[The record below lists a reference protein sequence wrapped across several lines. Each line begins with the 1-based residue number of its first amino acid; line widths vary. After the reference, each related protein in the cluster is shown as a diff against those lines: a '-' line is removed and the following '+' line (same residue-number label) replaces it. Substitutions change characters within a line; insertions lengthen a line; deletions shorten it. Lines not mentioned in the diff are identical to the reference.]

1 MNKMLLLIGAVV
13 ISGVVNAGERDTG
26 FYVGGTVGSM
36 SFDVDD
42 EVDDDFGTFS
52 YDIDDAT
59 AAGAIFGY
67 EFGSGFSAEFQTT
80 YAQPDMDIKLD
91 GDTVLSGDFDYYT
104 NSIYGVWRSPGK
116 VYFKGKLGYSYQYAE
131 TEINYDDGSDEDVD
145 WDDSGISYGVGVGVT
160 FVDHLMVEL
169 EYTESSSDEVD
180 MDFIGVSVAWHF

>member
-1 MNKMLLLIGAVV
+1 MNKMLMLIGVVV
-13 ISGVVNAGERDTG
+13 ISGAVNAGERESG

-42 EVDDDFGTFS
+42 EDYAGSTIT

-59 AAGAIFGY
+59 AAGAIVGY
-67 EFGSGFSAEFQTT
+67 EFGSGFSAEFQSN
-80 YAQPDMDIKLD
+80 YAQPDMNVRYD
-91 GDTVLSGDFDYYT
+91 GDTIISGDFDYYT

-116 VYFKGKLGYSYQYAE
+116 VYFKGKLGYSYQYSE
-131 TEINYDDGSDEDVD
+131 TEIEYSNGSDDDVD

-160 FVDHLMVEL
+160 FIDHLMVEL
-169 EYTESSSDEVD
+169 EYTDSSSDEVD